1 MRRFELNEKGA
12 EFAEFMEDYLWC
24 NGYAS
29 MVHGDVIISSDDED
43 IEVKTILD
51 DNGIKYTE
59 SNLHADEILLEISA
73 QFDVVSGEENP
84 TAWVTLMSGRYI
96 EVEYV
101 PDCFDRSFF
110 CVKLHSKDK
119 EFYDTNEDAIYLRCT
134 RTCTF
139 DEVHLITDYI
149 NEILD
154 MENAQ

>member
-1 MRRFELNEKGA
+1 MRRFELNEKDT
-12 EFAEFMEDYLWC
+12 EFINNYLWC

-29 MVHGDVIISSDDED
+29 MAHDNVIISSDDED

-51 DNGIKYTE
+51 DNDIEYTE

-73 QFDVVSGEENP
+73 QLDAMSGEEIP
-84 TAWVTLMSGRYI
+84 TAYITLMSGRYI
-96 EVEYV
+96 EVEY
-101 PDCFDRSFF
+101 DRNFY

-119 EFYDTNEDAIYLRCT
+119 EFYNTNEDVVYLRCT

-139 DEVHLITDYI
+139 DELHLITDYI